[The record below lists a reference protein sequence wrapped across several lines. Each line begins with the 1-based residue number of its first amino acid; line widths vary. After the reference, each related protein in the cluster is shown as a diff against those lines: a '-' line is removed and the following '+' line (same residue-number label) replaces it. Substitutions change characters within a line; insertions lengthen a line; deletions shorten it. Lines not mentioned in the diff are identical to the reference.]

1 MLLRHPVM
9 SSVTVV
15 ALALGIGFTAI
26 MFSVVNTVL
35 IRGLPFPD
43 SGRIAAV
50 TLPTSASESPFRSVP
65 LRDYLDWR
73 ERLRSFEVL
82 AAYREGSANLGG
94 PEGPVRYSGAWVT
107 ASVFAAL
114 RAVPAHGRPFREDDG
129 APDAPPAVIL
139 SHHLWVEVF
148 GRSRGTIGDSVTV
161 NGEVAEIVG
170 IMPEGFLFP
179 WRQDL
184 WMPLRMS
191 PPADE
196 RDAGGELRVF
206 GRLGPGVSAGD
217 ATAELTRIPE
227 QAGTVA
233 PGSRGAGEV
242 VPFTRAPLAEGIVP
256 LLWATLGAAS
266 LLLLTACANTANVL
280 LLRASARVRETGIR
294 TAMGAHPRL
303 VAYRTMQEAAVLALL
318 GAVLGT
324 VIAWVGIGL
333 FDRATAGMFPPF
345 WIVLELDLAAFLFIV
360 AAATLAAVLSGA
372 PPAWQVT
379 RADTAGFVRNPDES
393 PQLRIGGLSR
403 WMATAGLAMAMGL
416 LVAAGLMTRSL
427 VALSGFDYG
436 FDHEGVFSA
445 RVWLAEADF
454 PDAAGRQR
462 FFAEVRERVAALPDV
477 EFAAIGSSL
486 PGAGSGRAEIAI
498 EGEGSAEVHSG
509 VAVASVTA
517 WRARITPGYFAAFG
531 VPVLRGRDF
540 GPGDTA
546 DAPSVAI
553 VNESF
558 AAMHLGSDALGRR
571 LRVDEPDGARP
582 WSTVVGVVPDV
593 YFEGLASAGSGPE
606 GIYTPLAQG
615 DAYSVRVIAAG
626 RPDPLSLTAGV
637 REAVTS
643 VNPNTPIYQAEG
655 MSGVLARATQFFR
668 TSGFLLVVFGT
679 AALLVAAVGLYG
691 VVSFAAGRRRRE
703 LGVRIILGAG
713 RPEIFRQ
720 VLRQGLVP
728 TCSGLI
734 IGAALALLIAWHLRS
749 ALFEVSPFDPWS
761 FSAAAVML
769 LCIGLLAA
777 AIPGLLATRIDPAEA
792 LRAK

>member
-1 MLLRHPVM
+1 MLVRHPVM

-26 MFSVVNTVL
+26 MFSVVHTVL

-43 SGRIAAV
+43 SGRVAAV
-50 TLPTSASESPFRSVP
+50 TLAAPTSESPVRGIP

-73 ERLRSFEVL
+73 ERLGSFEVL
-82 AAYREGSANLGG
+82 AAYREGSANLTG
-94 PEGPVRYSGAWVT
+94 PEGPVRYSVAWVT
-107 ASVFAAL
+107 ASVFTAL
-114 RAVPAHGRPFREDDG
+114 RTMPAHGRPFREDDS

-148 GRSRGTIGDSVTV
+148 GRSPATIGDAVAV

-184 WMPLRMS
+184 WMPLPRS
-191 PPADE
+191 SPADGF
-196 RDAGGELRVF
+196 DAGGALRVF
-206 GRLGPGVSAGD
+206 GRLAPGVSAGD
-217 ATAELTRIPE
+217 ATAELTLIQER
-227 QAGTVA
+227 ARTDFTG
-233 PGSRGAGEV
+233 GGGGRV
-242 VPFTRAPLAEGIVP
+242 VPFTRAPLADGIVP

-266 LLLLTACANTANVL
+266 LVLLTACANTANVL

-294 TAMGAHPRL
+294 TAMGAHPHL

-318 GAVLGT
+318 CAVLGIG
-324 VIAWVGIGL
+324 IAWVGIHL
-333 FDRATAGMFPPF
+333 FERATTGMFPPF
-345 WIVLELDLAAFLFIV
+345 WVVLKLDFSAFLFIV
-360 AAATLAAVLSGA
+360 AATMLAAVLSGG
-372 PPAWQVT
+372 PPAWKVA
-379 RADTAGFVRNPDES
+379 RLDTAGFVRNPDES

-403 WMATAGLAMAMGL
+403 WMATAGLSMAMGL
-416 LVAAGLMTRSL
+416 LAAAGLMTRSL
-427 VALSGFDYG
+427 ITLADFDYG

-454 PDAAGRQR
+454 PEAADRQR
-462 FFAEVRERVAALPDV
+462 FFAAVRERVAALPGV

-486 PGAGSGRAEIAI
+486 PGTGSGATEIAI
-498 EGEGSAEVHSG
+498 EGEGSAEAQSG
-509 VAVASVTA
+509 VAGASVTA
-517 WRARITPGYFAAFG
+517 WHARITPGYFAAFG

-546 DAPSVAI
+546 DARTVAI
-553 VNESF
+553 VNESL
-558 AAMHLGSDALGRR
+558 AAMYPGGDALGRR
-571 LRVDEPDGARP
+571 LRVGEPDMAP

-593 YFEGLASAGSGPE
+593 YVEGLASTESGPE
-606 GIYTPLAQG
+606 GFYTPLAQG
-615 DAYSVRVIAAG
+615 DAHSVRVIATG
-626 RPDPLSLTAGV
+626 PPGPLSLTTAV

-643 VNPNTPIYQAEG
+643 ANPNTPIYQAEG
-655 MSGVLARATQFFR
+655 MSGALARATQFFR

-679 AALLVAAVGLYG
+679 AALFVAAVGLYS

-713 RPEIFRQ
+713 RLEIFRQ

-728 TCSGLI
+728 MCSGLV
-734 IGAALALLIAWHLRS
+734 IGTALALLIAWQLRS

-769 LCIGLLAA
+769 LCVGLLAA